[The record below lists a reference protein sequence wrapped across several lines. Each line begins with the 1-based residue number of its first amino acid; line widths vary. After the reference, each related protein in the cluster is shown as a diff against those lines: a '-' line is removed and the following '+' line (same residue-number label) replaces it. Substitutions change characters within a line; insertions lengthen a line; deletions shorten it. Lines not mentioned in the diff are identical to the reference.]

1 MGSRRTLGYR
11 YEVEGRMHTVEVAR
25 ALDRRVAGEMAE
37 QALRDEGHS
46 RCDRDHAPWSLAYT
60 DAVVCLLM
68 GLSSPSFLEALQ
80 RVAAV
85 KGAQVE
91 SHAQAQSLVDGDLGA
106 PTAAVE
112 VRVLRFDDLLDAVE
126 VQ

>member
-1 MGSRRTLGYR
+1 MDSRRTLGYR
-11 YEVEGRMHTVEVAR
+11 YEVEGMMHTVEVAHV
-25 ALDRRVAGEMAE
+25 LDRRVAGEMTE
-37 QALRDEGHS
+37 QPPRGEGHS
-46 RCDRDHAPWSLAYT
+46 RCARDHAPWSLAYT
-60 DAVVCLLM
+60 GAVVCLLM

-80 RVAAV
+80 RVAVV

-91 SHAQAQSLVDGDLGA
+91 SHAQTQSLVDGGLGA
-106 PTAAVE
+106 PTAAE